1 MFSIKATAIAA
12 TCLVSTA
19 SAQCEYTPKG
29 GFEPAIFIAG
39 QGYAINDR
47 MDMYGVVRT
56 DCFLVGGSVYAAGS
70 PDENNYTLDTFL
82 TRTPELLTQA
92 MNNYVEANFPNRY
105 QQAYDE
111 TNDTWY
117 NFVPADRFTGLVIMD
132 IEGENLVAHPDTLI
146 EHYEFTVW
154 NGLSGHNIVNRI
166 MAQYGLCADI
176 TDRAFPGGKVGLFSV
191 VRGRRNGRSSDQY
204 VRKVNFFKQ
213 KAADPANWLHNV
225 DYLCPAV
232 WSAWSPEDE
241 VNSCQ
246 MSGNTIHSCAGRYLG
261 AIDVTIG
268 AFTRGPLVDYSNDPG
283 NEKDPY
289 GGTAIREPEN
299 WISIDPV
306 RDANG
311 NAFKICPLLSVQVL
325 NSASCADQRFA
336 VEPGVDPTLTQTIAV
351 MTEYLDTIVFDQ
363 PACYVDC
370 YGFWTPHDIPFQ
382 PTRDTLTALPW
393 PMLGDYNGNGRIGVM
408 DDRIFTRHFDNNDPR
423 ADLNTDGLV
432 DRFDRCIMDNLLGDP
447 CQ

>member
-213 KAADPANWLHNV
+213 KAAAPPTGSTMSTTSAPPSGAPGRPKTKSTPA
-225 DYLCPAV
+225 
-232 WSAWSPEDE
+232 
-241 VNSCQ
+241 
-246 MSGNTIHSCAGRYLG
+246 R
-261 AIDVTIG
+261 
-268 AFTRGPLVDYSNDPG
+268 
-283 NEKDPY
+283 
-289 GGTAIREPEN
+289 
-299 WISIDPV
+299 
-306 RDANG
+306 
-311 NAFKICPLLSVQVL
+311 
-325 NSASCADQRFA
+325 
-336 VEPGVDPTLTQTIAV
+336 
-351 MTEYLDTIVFDQ
+351 
-363 PACYVDC
+363 
-370 YGFWTPHDIPFQ
+370 
-382 PTRDTLTALPW
+382 
-393 PMLGDYNGNGRIGVM
+393 
-408 DDRIFTRHFDNNDPR
+408 
-423 ADLNTDGLV
+423 
-432 DRFDRCIMDNLLGDP
+432 
-447 CQ
+447 